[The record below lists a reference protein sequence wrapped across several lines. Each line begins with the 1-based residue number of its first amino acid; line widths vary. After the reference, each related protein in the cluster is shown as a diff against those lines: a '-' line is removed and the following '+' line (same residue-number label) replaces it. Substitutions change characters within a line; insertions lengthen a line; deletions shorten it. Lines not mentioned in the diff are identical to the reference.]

1 MGRGT
6 SQSVRDMGTCPVVVL
21 SVPRYRLT
29 VRDTHFAH
37 VEVTANSKAKALAF
51 VRQLDG
57 DGTLPD
63 LEFYTGDRFVMPE
76 VEIVPESVPPNEDD
90 IPY

>member
-1 MGRGT
+1 MGART
-6 SQSVRDMGTCPVVVL
+6 VVVL

-37 VEVTANSKAKALAF
+37 IVVTANSKAKALAF
-51 VRQLDG
+51 VRQMDD

-63 LEFYTGDRFVMPE
+63 LEFHTGDRFVMPD
-76 VEIVPESVPPNEDD
+76 VEIERDSFPPNEDD